1 MHESVHY
8 GNAINGVIEKVYE
21 WSFGW
26 ETYVY
31 GKHIVSP
38 AVAWDYI
45 LKKN

>member
-8 GNAINGVIEKVYE
+8 GNAINGFIEKVYE

-31 GKHIVSP
+31 VS
-38 AVAWDYI
+38 I
-45 LKKN
+45 